1 MAYLPPKM
9 YVCLEHVLGR
19 YAPFIP
25 SERTGPQTFFSLGV
39 VSEESAV
46 VFSLILDANFRDGTL
61 VGGGHFGVVD
71 DEKLDGAVRADELEA

>member
-1 MAYLPPKM
+1 
-9 YVCLEHVLGR
+9 
-19 YAPFIP
+19 
-25 SERTGPQTFFSLGV
+25 V

-46 VFSLILDANFRDGTL
+46 AFSFILEANFRDGTL